1 MTARSHRP
9 RARGAASLFAGFA
22 AAVSMLPTAA
32 LAQAWP
38 AKPIRLVVP
47 FPAGGGTDAFARP
60 LAAQLSQQLGQQF
73 IIDNRGGAGGTI
85 GADVAAKSAPDG
97 YTFLVGAV
105 HHTIAVS
112 VYAKLPYDLDRDLVP
127 VTMVALVPN
136 VVVVHPSLQAKTL
149 RELVDHAKANPDK
162 LNYASAGN
170 GTSHHLAGELFKIA
184 TGTRINHVPYKGAG
198 PAMQDLVGGQVD
210 MMFDGLGSS
219 AAQIRG
225 GRIRPLAVAASARTP
240 AFPDVPTSA
249 EAGVPGYEVS
259 TWYALFAPAG
269 MPPDIVRR
277 LQQEVARAMSA
288 PVIKDTW
295 AQQGADAGGNTSA
308 EFAAFVKRE
317 VAKWADVVKASGV
330 RID

>member
-1 MTARSHRP
+1 MTSRSAWRRP
-9 RARGAASLFAGFA
+9 SRTAFLFAAVLAAFPSFA
-22 AAVSMLPTAA
+22 V
-32 LAQAWP
+32 AQAWP

-73 IIDNRGGAGGTI
+73 VIDNRGGAGGPI
-85 GADVAAKSAPDG
+85 GADNAAKSPPDG

-112 VYAKLPYDLDRDLVP
+112 VYAKLPYDLDRDLAP

-136 VVVVHPSLQAKTL
+136 VVVVHPSVQAKTL
-149 RELVDHAKANPDK
+149 REFVEYAKANPNK

-198 PAMQDLVGGQVD
+198 PAMQDLIGGQVD
-210 MMFDGLGSS
+210 VMFDGLGSS

-225 GRIRPLAVAASARTP
+225 GRIRPLALAAAARTP
-240 AFPDVPTSA
+240 AFPDVPTAA
-249 EAGVPGYEVS
+249 EAGVPGYEVA

-269 MPPDIVRR
+269 TPPDIVRR
-277 LQQEVARAMSA
+277 LQQEVAKAMSA
-288 PVIKDTW
+288 PVIRETW
-295 AQQGADAGGNTSA
+295 AQQGAEAGGNATP
-308 EFAAFVKRE
+308 EFAAFVRRE